1 MPIQSLFEERRLLV
15 IDLDGIL
22 LNSNGKARRKLQ
34 RVLHQVKDKVVLVY
48 ISGRNL
54 VEQIESI
61 EAEQLLLPDY
71 IVSALGT
78 EIHRLPGEYPLG
90 TWQRHI
96 QAEFHRAAIMDFLAK
111 NAPFLE
117 IQPASNQTPLKL
129 SYFWKDA
136 TAVDVHQIEQLL
148 FANHLPCRVIYSHD
162 VYLDIVPDKAGLG
175 PAVKFLV
182 DELVLAPNQVYV
194 AADSNHAADL
204 YRYGF
209 HGIVVANAT
218 PQFKEAM
225 QLRAYFSNE
234 DGAKGLLEG
243 LAHHKFFQRSGKAHQ
258 RAIAHEGFERAISS
272 LRRNITPIGFSAAS
286 LVDNPLTDNE
296 SNYFAVWSR
305 DGIKTGLWSLS
316 LNDADITECFRRT
329 LLLMAEHQTP
339 QGQIPANVQIA
350 TAVPDYGGIGD
361 IASIDSVL
369 WFVIGCCRYA
379 AHTGERD
386 FLTHIYP
393 HLKLAMQWL
402 RAHDSNNCGLIEI
415 PESSDWMDLFPRS
428 YNVLYDEVLWYQAC
442 CDYAVVSDVMGV
454 QAEAESYYALKE
466 RVRTKILRQ
475 FWPTDDKQA
484 GGGHFA
490 ETQFTIGNAQYL
502 LAQITPFGF
511 SWRCDVYANLL
522 AGLMGLLDPPK
533 MERVFQ
539 FLWGVGAN
547 SPYPVK
553 CLYPPI
559 QSGASDW
566 KDYIVTNLLNLPEH
580 YHNGGIWP
588 FIGGLWVRFL
598 AQHGRVELARQELNA
613 LAESC
618 RLGIFE
624 EWEFNEW
631 LHGQTGRPMGKAHQ
645 AWSAASYISA
655 YQAVNHD
662 TIPADFPP
670 LTVAQFTTTPAE
682 QPDSTP
688 ETATHA

>member
-1 MPIQSLFEERRLLV
+1 V
-15 IDLDGIL
+15 
-22 LNSNGKARRKLQ
+22 
-34 RVLHQVKDKVVLVY
+34 QV
-48 ISGRNL
+48 G
-54 VEQIESI
+54 
-61 EAEQLLLPDY
+61 
-71 IVSALGT
+71 
-78 EIHRLPGEYPLG
+78 
-90 TWQRHI
+90 
-96 QAEFHRAAIMDFLAK
+96 FHRQAITQFLAE
-111 NAPFLE
+111 NAPALE
-117 IQPASNQTPLKL
+117 IQPESHQTPLKI
-129 SYFWKDA
+129 SYFWEKA
-136 TAVDVHQIEQLL
+136 TAEEIHDLHQALL
-148 FANHLPCRVIYSHD
+148 TAQLPCRVIYSHD
-162 VYLDIVPDKAGLG
+162 VYLDIVPDRAGLG

-182 DELVLAPNQVYV
+182 DELVLAPNQVYI

-209 HGIVVANAT
+209 QGIVVANAT

-225 QLRAYFSNE
+225 QLRAYFSE
-234 DGAKGLLEG
+234 KEGAQGLLEG
-243 LAHHKFFQRSGKAHQ
+243 LEHHKFFTRPGKAHQ
-258 RAIAHEGFERAISS
+258 WDLAHEGFERAISS
-272 LRRNITPIGFSAAS
+272 LRRNITPLGFSAAS
-286 LVDNPLTDNE
+286 LTDNPLTDEE

-305 DGIKTGLWSLS
+305 DGIKTGLWSLP
-316 LNDADITECFRRT
+316 LNDTDVTECFRRT
-329 LLLMAEHQTP
+329 LLLLAEHQSP

-369 WFVIGCCRYA
+369 WFVIGSCRYA
-379 AHTGERD
+379 AHTGDRD

-442 CDYAVVSDVMGV
+442 CDYAVVSAVLA
-454 QAEAESYYALKE
+454 QKEEADSYDRLQE
-466 RVRTKILRQ
+466 RVRYKILRQ
-475 FWPTDDKQA
+475 FWPTTDKQVN
-484 GGGHFA
+484 GHFA

-502 LAQITPFGF
+502 LAQISPFGF

-598 AQHGRVELARQELNA
+598 AQHGRTELAHQQLNA

-645 AWSAASYISA
+645 AWSAASDISA
-655 YQAVNHD
+655 YQAVHHD
-662 TIPADFPP
+662 NITADFAP
-670 LTVAQFTTTPAE
+670 LSAE
-682 QPDSTP
+682 M
-688 ETATHA
+688 